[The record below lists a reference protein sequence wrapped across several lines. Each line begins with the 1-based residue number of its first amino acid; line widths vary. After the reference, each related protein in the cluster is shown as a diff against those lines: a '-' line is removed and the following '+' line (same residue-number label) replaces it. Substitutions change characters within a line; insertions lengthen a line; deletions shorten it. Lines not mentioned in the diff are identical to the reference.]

1 MGATK
6 GSNAGFESILN
17 SGSESSQ
24 GHFIDSWDD
33 CHDCNYNCE
42 ESNWQLADYKRPR
55 GWFYSLGRF

>member
-42 ESNWQLADYKRPR
+42 ESN
-55 GWFYSLGRF
+55 